1 MRLLGT
7 VVRISRGKDCCN
19 VENIDSIWKDFN
31 QPFYLRGNTLGCS
44 ANLNCPILLP
54 ADCMPGWLCLC
65 RLPTLTGSSCQKLH
79 CTLSTRSLST
89 FTVLHQD
96 RTEIYFPFTGGEPW
110 GFCCFETRS
119 HCVAGSICLSLARVG
134 KKLGSTVGLEVC
146 TTTPWGEATLCFEE
160 VKYLPKVS

>member
-19 VENIDSIWKDFN
+19 VENTDSIWKDFN
-31 QPFYLRGNTLGCS
+31 QSFYLRGNTLGCS
-44 ANLNCPILLP
+44 ANLNCPVLLP
-54 ADCMPGWLCLC
+54 ADCLPGWLCLC

-89 FTVLHQD
+89 FTVLHRN
-96 RTEIYFPFTGGEPW
+96 RTEIYFPFTGREPW

-119 HCVAGSICLSLARVG
+119 HCVAGSGHLSALVLTGWGRSWDPQWDWKSALPHLEERQPCAL
-134 KKLGSTVGLEVC
+134 KK
-146 TTTPWGEATLCFEE
+146 
-160 VKYLPKVS
+160 